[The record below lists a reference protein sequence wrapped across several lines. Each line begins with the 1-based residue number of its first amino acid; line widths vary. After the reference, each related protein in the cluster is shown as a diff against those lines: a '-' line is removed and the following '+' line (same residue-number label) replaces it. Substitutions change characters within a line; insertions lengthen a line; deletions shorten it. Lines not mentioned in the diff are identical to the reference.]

1 MTLDITMTLDQ
12 HIQMILRMLPEGNW
26 EINEQ
31 SELVGPV
38 SSINCNTTITVESD
52 DPVQTRL
59 YEKFLLELLNSIPDI
74 LKNLDDERLKTA
86 GLFKELN
93 RVKEARKQ
101 SYAKG
106 VSDSYRRLTDVEVR
120 TPTARDALLEASGRV
135 LELLHEDK

>member
-1 MTLDITMTLDQ
+1 ML
-12 HIQMILRMLPEGNW
+12 LRMLPEGDWKSNGS
-26 EINEQ
+26 

-52 DPVQTRL
+52 DPVQTKL
-59 YEKFLLELLNSIPDI
+59 YVDLLLELLNSIPDI
-74 LKNLDDERLKTA
+74 LGDLDSERLKTA

-135 LELLHEDK
+135 LELLDEE